1 MSHARTF
8 RALLRR
14 TTREAPAG
22 QPTARRLRLRKGF
35 TLVELLLS
43 MTISMVI
50 ITSATGF
57 ALTSWQSRRGW
68 TIREAI
74 DRNARFVGMSIAR
87 DAQEAG
93 IGMEST
99 PVFASVAGFG
109 DTLSILS
116 VPYEPNESPVYSIYN
131 DGGASPDYPPG
142 GNCGATCIEFNKS
155 GGTYVLAAGDMAR
168 LQVGSERRLL
178 LLTNVTDNGT
188 RFRVFFKD
196 QDWLLGRQ
204 SALSDSL
211 LLSRSGSSIQ
221 KLKVVAYYHNDVTKT
236 LMRAEKFT
244 VGAMPIG
251 SVLATNVE
259 NWEASLLFV
268 GNFVHQSYNGFD
280 SDTTNNGNK
289 IIGVKVRANVKA
301 DRTDPGVN
309 GGELLTHWYEW
320 NVSPRNLLYEKN
332 RL

>member
-1 MSHARTF
+1 MIHART
-8 RALLRR
+8 RA
-14 TTREAPAG
+14 
-22 QPTARRLRLRKGF
+22 ARRPRARKGF

-74 DRNARFVGMSIAR
+74 DRNARFVGMSLSR

-93 IGMEST
+93 IGIEST

-131 DGGASPDYPPG
+131 DGGMAPDYPVG

-155 GGTYVLAAGDMAR
+155 GGTYVLATGDMAR

-178 LLTNVTDNGT
+178 LITNVTDNGT

-196 QDWLLGRQ
+196 QDWFLGRQ

-221 KLKVVAYYHNDVTKT
+221 KLRAVLYYHNASSNS
-236 LMRAEKFT
+236 LMRADKFT
-244 VGAMPIG
+244 VGGEPIG
-251 SVLATNVE
+251 SVVATNVQE
-259 NWEASLLFV
+259 WHASLLFV
-268 GNFVHQSYNGFD
+268 GNFEHQSYDGFD

-309 GGELLTHWYEW
+309 GGLLVTRWYEW
-320 NVSPRNLLYEKN
+320 SVAPRNLLYEKN
-332 RL
+332 RI

>member
-1 MSHARTF
+1 MIRNSF
-8 RALLRR
+8 RI
-14 TTREAPAG
+14 TRGA
-22 QPTARRLRLRKGF
+22 TARRQVSRRRARSGF
-35 TLVELLLS
+35 TLVELLLT
-43 MTISMVI
+43 MTVSMVI

-74 DRNARFVGMSIAR
+74 DRNARFVGMSLSR

-93 IGMEST
+93 IAMEST
-99 PVFASVAGFG
+99 PVFASVATFG

-131 DGGASPDYPPG
+131 DGGAAPEYPPG

-155 GGTYVLAAGDMAR
+155 GGTYLLAAGDMAR

-178 LLTNVTDNGT
+178 LLTNVVDAGA
-188 RFRVFFKD
+188 RFQVHFKN

-221 KLKVVAYYHNDVTKT
+221 KLKVVVYYHDPSTES
-236 LMRAEKFT
+236 LMRAEKFNS
-244 VGAMPIG
+244 AAQPIG
-251 SVLATNVE
+251 GVLATNVK
-259 NWEASLLFV
+259 NWDASLLFV
-268 GNFVHQSYNGFD
+268 NNFTHQSYDGFD
-280 SDTTNNGNK
+280 TDTTNNGNK
-289 IIGVKVRANVKA
+289 IIGVKLRAEVKA

-309 GGELLTHWYEW
+309 GGQLVTRWYEW
-320 NVSPRNLLYEKN
+320 SIAPRNLLYEKN
-332 RL
+332 AG

>member
-1 MSHARTF
+1 MKIASPRKRAGIRAGRRVKRAR
-8 RALLRR
+8 A
-14 TTREAPAG
+14 
-22 QPTARRLRLRKGF
+22 GF

-74 DRNARFVGMSIAR
+74 DRNARFVGMSLAR

-93 IGMEST
+93 IGIEST

-109 DTLSILS
+109 DTLSILA
-116 VPYEPNESPVYSIYN
+116 VPYTPDESPVYSIYD
-131 DGGASPDYPPG
+131 DGGASPDYPMG
-142 GNCGATCIEFNKS
+142 GNCGATCIEFNKF

-178 LLTNVTDNGT
+178 LITSVVDHGS
-188 RFRVFFKD
+188 RFQVYFNP
-196 QDWLLGRQ
+196 QNWLLGRQ
-204 SALSDSL
+204 SGLSDSL
-211 LLSRSGSSIQ
+211 LLSRSASSIQ
-221 KLKVVAYYHNDVTKT
+221 KLKATLYYFDAGTNT
-236 LMRAEKFT
+236 LMRADRFT
-244 VGAMPIG
+244 LSGAPIG
-251 SVLATNVE
+251 AVLATNVVS
-259 NWEASLLFV
+259 WSAALTFV
-268 GNFVHQSYNGFD
+268 GGHVHQSYDGFD

-289 IIGVKVRANVKA
+289 IIGVKLRAQLKA
-301 DRTDPGVN
+301 DRIDPGVN
-309 GGELLTHWYEW
+309 GGQLVTRSYEW
-320 NVSPRNLLYEKN
+320 NIAPRNLLYEKN

>member
-1 MSHARTF
+1 M
-8 RALLRR
+8 
-14 TTREAPAG
+14 
-22 QPTARRLRLRKGF
+22 
-35 TLVELLLS
+35 ELILS
-43 MTISMVI
+43 MTISMII

-57 ALTSWQSRRGW
+57 ALTSWKARRGW
-68 TIREAI
+68 TLREAI
-74 DRNARFVGMSIAR
+74 DRNARFVGMSLSR

-93 IGMEST
+93 IGIEST

-131 DGGASPDYPPG
+131 DGGASPDYPSG

-155 GGTYVLAAGDMAR
+155 GGTYVLAAGDLAR

-178 LLTNVTDNGT
+178 LITNVTDNGV
-188 RFRVFFKD
+188 RFRVFFKN

-221 KLKVVAYYHNDVTKT
+221 KLKAVLYYHNASSKT

-244 VGAMPIG
+244 VTGEPIG

-259 NWEASLLFV
+259 DWQASLLFV
-268 GNFVHQSYNGFD
+268 GNFTHQSYDGFD
-280 SDTTNNGNK
+280 ADTTNNGNK
-289 IIGVKVRANVKA
+289 IIGVKLRANVKA
-301 DRTDPGVN
+301 ERTDPGVN
-309 GGELLTHWYEW
+309 GGQLITRWYEW
-320 NVSPRNLLYEKN
+320 SVAPRNLLYEKN
-332 RL
+332 RI

>member
-1 MSHARTF
+1 MTNSRVFRMRSTNPAHNRTLVHGNSH
-8 RALLRR
+8 LRV
-14 TTREAPAG
+14 
-22 QPTARRLRLRKGF
+22 RKGF

-43 MTISMVI
+43 MTISMI
-50 ITSATGF
+50 IVTAATGF
-57 ALTSWQSRRGW
+57 ALASWQSRRGW

-74 DRNARFVGMSIAR
+74 DRNARFVGLSISR

-131 DGGASPDYPPG
+131 DGGASPNYPMG

-155 GGTYVLAAGDMAR
+155 AGTYILAAGDMAR

-178 LLTNVTDNGT
+178 LITSVTNNGT
-188 RFRVFFKD
+188 RFKVFFKD
-196 QDWLLGRQ
+196 QNWLLGRQ

-221 KLKVVAYYHNDVTKT
+221 KLKVVLYYYDAAAKT
-236 LMRAEKFT
+236 LMRADKFT
-244 VGAMPIG
+244 TAGAPIG
-251 SVLATNVE
+251 SAMASNVDD
-259 NWEASLLFV
+259 WDASLQFV
-268 GNFVHQSYNGFD
+268 GNFVYQSYNGFD
-280 SDTTNNGNK
+280 ADTTNNGNK
-289 IIGVKVRANVKA
+289 IIGVKVRAKIKA
-301 DRTDPGVN
+301 DHTDPGVN
-309 GGELLTHWYEW
+309 KGQLVSRWYEW
-320 NVSPRNLLYEKN
+320 NVAPRNLLYEKN
-332 RL
+332 KI

>member
-1 MSHARTF
+1 MTVIASRNKRSRIRTS
-8 RALLRR
+8 ATLQSSRR
-14 TTREAPAG
+14 V
-22 QPTARRLRLRKGF
+22 RRGF

-74 DRNARFVGMSIAR
+74 DRNARFVGMSLSR

-99 PVFASVAGFG
+99 PVFSSVAGFG

-116 VPYEPNESPVYSIYN
+116 VPYEPLEAPVYSIYN

-142 GNCGATCIEFNKS
+142 GNCGTTCIEFKKS
-155 GGTYVLAAGDMAR
+155 GGTYQLAAGDLAR
-168 LQVGSERRLL
+168 LQVGAERRLL
-178 LLTNVTDNGT
+178 LITNVTDNGT
-188 RFRVFFKD
+188 RFRVHFKD

-211 LLSRSGSSIQ
+211 LLSRSATSIQ
-221 KLKVVAYYHNDVTKT
+221 QLKVVAYYEDPTAHTI
-236 LMRAEKFT
+236 MRADRISAT
-244 VGAMPIG
+244 GQLLG
-251 SVLATNVE
+251 SVLATNVQSWTA
-259 NWEASLLFV
+259 NLVFV
-268 GNFVHQSYNGFD
+268 GDFVHQSYDGFD

-289 IIGVKVRANVKA
+289 IIGVKVRANIRA
-301 DRTDPGVN
+301 ERTDPGVN
-309 GGELLTHWYEW
+309 NGQLVTRWYEW
-320 NVSPRNLLYEKN
+320 NVAPRNLLYEKN

>member
-1 MSHARTF
+1 MTHART
-8 RALLRR
+8 RS
-14 TTREAPAG
+14 
-22 QPTARRLRLRKGF
+22 ARRLRARKGF

-43 MTISMVI
+43 MTISVVI

-57 ALTSWQSRRGW
+57 ALTSWQSRRSW

-74 DRNARFVGMSIAR
+74 DRNARFIGMSLSR

-93 IGMEST
+93 IGIEST

-131 DGGASPDYPPG
+131 DGGSNPDYPPG

-155 GGTYVLAAGDMAR
+155 GGTYVLAAGDLAR
-168 LQVGSERRLL
+168 LQVGSDRRLL
-178 LLTNVTDNGT
+178 LITNVTDNGP
-188 RFRVFFKD
+188 RFRIFFKD

-211 LLSRSGSSIQ
+211 LLSRAGSSIQ
-221 KLKVVAYYHNDVTKT
+221 KLKAVVYYHNPSSKA
-236 LMRAEKFT
+236 LLRAEKFT
-244 VGAMPIG
+244 AAGTPIG
-251 SVLATNVE
+251 SVVATNVQE
-259 NWEASLLFV
+259 WEASLLFV
-268 GNFVHQSYNGFD
+268 GNFEHQSYNGFD
-280 SDTTNNGNK
+280 MDTTNNGNK

-309 GGELLTHWYEW
+309 GGLLVTRWYAW
-320 NVSPRNLLYEKN
+320 SVAPRNLLYEKN

>member
-1 MSHARTF
+1 MKIASQRQRLRPYSE
-8 RALLRR
+8 RALSTGVR
-14 TTREAPAG
+14 TTR
-22 QPTARRLRLRKGF
+22 ARVGF

-43 MTISMVI
+43 MTVSMVI

-74 DRNARFVGMSIAR
+74 DRNARFVGMSLAR

-93 IGMEST
+93 IGIEST

-109 DTLSILS
+109 DTLSILT
-116 VPYEPNESPVYSIYN
+116 VPYDPTESPVYSIYD
-131 DGGASPDYPPG
+131 DGGASPDYPSG

-168 LQVGSERRLL
+168 LQVGTERRLL
-178 LLTNVTDNGT
+178 LLTNVVDNGT
-188 RFRVFFKD
+188 RFQVHFAP
-196 QDWLLGRQ
+196 QNWLLGRQ

-221 KLKVVAYYHNDVTKT
+221 KLKVTLYYFDASTQT
-236 LMRAEKFT
+236 ILRADRFT
-244 VGAMPIG
+244 ASGQPIG
-251 SVLATNVE
+251 AVLATNVSS
-259 NWEASLLFV
+259 WQASLTFV
-268 GNFVHQSYNGFD
+268 GGTVQQSYDGFD
-280 SDTTNNGNK
+280 ADTTNNGNQ
-289 IIGVKVRANVKA
+289 IIGVKLRANLKA
-301 DRTDPGVN
+301 DRVDPGVN
-309 GGELLTHWYEW
+309 SGQLVSRRYEW
-320 NVSPRNLLYEKN
+320 NVAPRNLLYEKN

>member
-1 MSHARTF
+1 MTYARV
-8 RALLRR
+8 RA
-14 TTREAPAG
+14 
-22 QPTARRLRLRKGF
+22 ARRPRARKGF

-43 MTISMVI
+43 MTVSMVI

-68 TIREAI
+68 TLREAI
-74 DRNARFVGMSIAR
+74 DRNARFVGMSLSR

-93 IGMEST
+93 IGIEST

-116 VPYEPNESPVYSIYN
+116 VPYEPNESPVYAIYN
-131 DGGASPDYPPG
+131 DGGAAPDYPPG

-155 GGTYVLAAGDMAR
+155 GGTYVLATGDMAR

-178 LLTNVTDNGT
+178 LITNVTNSGT
-188 RFRVFFKD
+188 RFRVYFKD
-196 QDWLLGRQ
+196 QNWLLGRQ

-211 LLSRSGSSIQ
+211 RLSRSGSSIQ
-221 KLKVVAYYHNDVTKT
+221 KLKAVLYYRNASTNS
-236 LMRAEKFT
+236 LIRAEKFSI
-244 VGAMPIG
+244 GGEPIG
-251 SVLATNVE
+251 SVVATNVQE
-259 NWEASLLFV
+259 WHASLLFV
-268 GNFVHQSYNGFD
+268 GNFEYQSYNGFD

-309 GGELLTHWYEW
+309 GGLLVTRWYEW
-320 NVSPRNLLYEKN
+320 SVAPRNLLYEKN

>member
-1 MSHARTF
+1 MT
-8 RALLRR
+8 
-14 TTREAPAG
+14 
-22 QPTARRLRLRKGF
+22 RRLRARRGF

-43 MTISMVI
+43 MTISMVV

-57 ALTSWQSRRGW
+57 ALATWKSRRGW

-116 VPYEPNESPVYSIYN
+116 VPYEPNESPVYPIYN
-131 DGGASPDYPPG
+131 DGGASPDYPMG

-155 GGTYVLAAGDMAR
+155 GGTYILAAGDMAR

-178 LLTNVTDNGT
+178 LITSVTNNGT
-188 RFRVFFKD
+188 RFRVFFKN

-221 KLKVVAYYHNDVTKT
+221 KLKVVIYYHNPSTKT
-236 LMRAEKFT
+236 LMRAEKYT
-244 VGAMPIG
+244 ITGAPIG
-251 SVLATNVE
+251 SAMATNVQD
-259 NWEASLLFV
+259 WDASLLFV
-268 GNFVHQSYNGFD
+268 GNFVHQSYDGFD
-280 SDTTNNGNK
+280 TDTTNNGNK
-289 IIGVKVRANVKA
+289 VIGVRVRANIKA
-301 DRTDPGVN
+301 DRLDPGVN
-309 GGELLTHWYEW
+309 RGQLVTRWYEW
-320 NVSPRNLLYEKN
+320 NVAPRNLLYEKN
-332 RL
+332 KI